1 MALEDDDYTQARER
15 MLAEITALVIFNCG
29 RLGKAALGR
38 RVLEVLAEVPRH
50 VFVPLDMQ
58 PYAYA
63 DSPLPIGCGKTIS
76 QPFIVATMTDLLDPQ
91 PDDRLLDIG
100 TGLGYQTAVL
110 SRLVGHVYSVELIEA
125 LSLGA
130 RQRLRQLGCDNVTLR
145 VANGHHG
152 WPEEAPFDKIIVS
165 AAPEEVPPALL
176 DQLAP
181 GGRLVLPAGP
191 AEHPQLLV
199 IDKAPD
205 GLLRRRDVF
214 AVRFSSLED
223 TAPR

>member
-100 TGLGYQTAVL
+100 TGLGY
-110 SRLVGHVYSVELIEA
+110 
-125 LSLGA
+125 
-130 RQRLRQLGCDNVTLR
+130 
-145 VANGHHG
+145 
-152 WPEEAPFDKIIVS
+152 
-165 AAPEEVPPALL
+165 
-176 DQLAP
+176 
-181 GGRLVLPAGP
+181 
-191 AEHPQLLV
+191 
-199 IDKAPD
+199 
-205 GLLRRRDVF
+205 
-214 AVRFSSLED
+214 
-223 TAPR
+223 